1 MWTSILAQSVKEL
14 CLSCLG
20 ECFVWPSLQF
30 IGLYSVLFFS
40 FLFILKTEK
49 KKVSQANISI
59 KFSKLSSHALASFSP
74 SIVLQPMVNIYAYN
88 TSLLG

>member
-30 IGLYSVLFFS
+30 IGLYSVLFFPF
-40 FLFILKTEK
+40 FLFLKLKK

-74 SIVLQPMVNIYAYN
+74 SVVLQPMVNIYAYN

>member
-30 IGLYSVLFFS
+30 IGLYSVLFFPF
-40 FLFILKTEK
+40 FLFLKLK
-49 KKVSQANISI
+49 KK
-59 KFSKLSSHALASFSP
+59 KSF
-74 SIVLQPMVNIYAYN
+74 
-88 TSLLG
+88 TS

>member
-30 IGLYSVLFFS
+30 IGLYSVLFFPF
-40 FLFILKTEK
+40 FLFLKLK
-49 KKVSQANISI
+49 KKKFHKLILVSNFLNCQVM
-59 KFSKLSSHALASFSP
+59 LWLAFP
-74 SIVLQPMVNIYAYN
+74 PQ
-88 TSLLG
+88 